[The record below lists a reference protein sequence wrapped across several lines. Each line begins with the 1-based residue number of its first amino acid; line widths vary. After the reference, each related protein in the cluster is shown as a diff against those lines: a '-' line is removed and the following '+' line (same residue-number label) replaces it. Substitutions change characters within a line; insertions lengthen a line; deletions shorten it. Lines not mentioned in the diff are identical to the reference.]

1 MKSHNTN
8 PFIDK
13 KKKKSVSVDTSAFI
27 NFERAVSNSRLG
39 AGHSHA

>member
-8 PFIDK
+8 PFRD
-13 KKKKSVSVDTSAFI
+13 KKKSVSVDTSAFI